1 MGNGVI
7 ALSVIFHTNAGAPVL
22 AGDMLLSVLG
32 PKGTTDLRLPSQ
44 PNGIVIPCDRTP
56 RYIPVRM
63 RRKVFVVN
71 DRMAV
76 GAAGSVPHI
85 RKFIDDLISAFSNV
99 TQFKFAE
106 LRDFLSQYPL
116 IGSNQNVL
124 ADIGAVIL
132 AEATDWHGLLTSGL
146 ASQENMVSDRFGR
159 VIAIGTGSGSIVEH
173 VQRFDKKYKYGFSQ
187 PPDGN
192 TEFPEFRTL
201 ASNLML
207 LGNLYWSEFVAPDNI
222 FDAWGGAYDLIYQD
236 ASKAFQY
243 LDEYTIFLRL
253 YDLDQADKG
262 IQLGNVLKY
271 ERRSDVS
278 FIAMMNNG
286 QLDFFGAK
294 DITASAGPSE
304 FRVGGPDFTMNSDVH
319 ISLIAVGKGGRF
331 ASPIIQID
339 GLDPAKR
346 AKPTVFTK
354 FDQEGRLCV
363 AFNSEHDEWLTKEA
377 TAYFERHADR
387 WS

>member
-1 MGNGVI
+1 M
-7 ALSVIFHTNAGAPVL
+7 SVIFHTNAGAPVL

-63 RRKVFVVN
+63 RRKIFVVN

-85 RKFIDDLISAFSNV
+85 KRFIDDLIG
-99 TQFKFAE
+99 KFRNRSEFTYAE
-106 LRDFLSQYPL
+106 IRDFLRQYASKSSSQP
-116 IGSNQNVL
+116 VL

-132 AEATDWHGLLTSGL
+132 AEATDWRGSLTSGL
-146 ASQENMVSDRFGR
+146 ASKENIISDRFGR
-159 VIAIGTGSGSIVEH
+159 VIAIGTGSDSIVKH
-173 VQRFDKKYKYGFSQ
+173 VQRFDKNYKYGFSQ
-187 PPDGN
+187 PTDGN
-192 TEFPEFRTL
+192 TAFPEFRTL

-207 LGNLYWSEFVAPDNI
+207 LGNLYWSEFAAPDKI
-222 FDAWGGAYDLIYQD
+222 FDAWGGAYDLIYQN

-271 ERRSDVS
+271 ERRSDIS
-278 FIAMMNNG
+278 FIAMMNSG
-286 QLDFFGAK
+286 KLDFFGAK
-294 DITASAGPSE
+294 DITAPDRPSA
-304 FRVGGPDFTMNSDVH
+304 FRVGGPDFKMNSNVH
-319 ISLIAVGKGGRF
+319 VSIIAVGKGGKF
-331 ASPIIQID
+331 GSPIIQID
-339 GLDPAKR
+339 GLDPAER
-346 AKPTVFTK
+346 AKQTVFTK
-354 FDQEGRLCV
+354 FDQEGRLWV
-363 AFNSEHDEWLTKEA
+363 AFDAETRRMAHEGGHGLLST
-377 TAYFERHADR
+377 
-387 WS
+387 